1 MINIFRTEGDG
12 NTSIKQFGNA
22 FEIKIKPINNFAQ
35 SGGFRFRVE
44 WREELSGLVF

>member
-22 FEIKIKPINNFAQ
+22 FEIKPINNFVQ